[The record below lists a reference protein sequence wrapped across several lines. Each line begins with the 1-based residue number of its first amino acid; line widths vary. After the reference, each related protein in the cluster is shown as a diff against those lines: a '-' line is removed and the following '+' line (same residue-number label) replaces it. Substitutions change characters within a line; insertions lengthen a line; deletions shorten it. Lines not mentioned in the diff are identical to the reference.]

1 MLDYEALLK
10 NNKSAKFYWI
20 YKHFNIL
27 KQYCVLYIYLLENI
41 HVFNIWIFSS
51 KFLDEISILVLKMLI
66 EKFFTGLLQTDDRI
80 ALTEIT
86 RQLKLENTLGDKVFV
101 GNFLF
106 NHKILIC
113 NKILCVQMI

>member
-51 KFLDEISILVLKMLI
+51 KF
-66 EKFFTGLLQTDDRI
+66 
-80 ALTEIT
+80 
-86 RQLKLENTLGDKVFV
+86 
-101 GNFLF
+101 
-106 NHKILIC
+106 
-113 NKILCVQMI
+113 

>member
-1 MLDYEALLK
+1 MY
-10 NNKSAKFYWI
+10 FI
-20 YKHFNIL
+20 
-27 KQYCVLYIYLLENI
+27 YIYLENI

-101 GNFLF
+101 GNFFL
-106 NHKILIC
+106 
-113 NKILCVQMI
+113 QS

>member
-41 HVFNIWIFSS
+41 HIFNIWIFSS
-51 KFLDEISILVLKMLI
+51 KFLDEISIFKYS
-66 EKFFTGLLQTDDRI
+66 F
-80 ALTEIT
+80 
-86 RQLKLENTLGDKVFV
+86 ENVDW
-101 GNFLF
+101 
-106 NHKILIC
+106 KILYRF
-113 NKILCVQMI
+113 VADWW